1 MQRVVTFGLIA
12 VSGIALS
19 ACGLGS
25 KTAEIEVTKEL
36 VEIVQAERA
45 EAIPSWYINTPEDRE
60 DMIFGSGT
68 GLSTDLQFSMDKAMH
83 QAKVVLGDKINN
95 TVSMEMKT
103 YTADNSATGGLTVE
117 ETQKV
122 SKSGY
127 KVVDVSEYDVI
138 EKAVTLEGINFR
150 TYVLL
155 KVDPSG
161 RKNTAPIVTQSEIDD
176 VQSKARQAMDDL

>member
-12 VSGIALS
+12 ASGLAMS
-19 ACGLGS
+19 ACGMNS
-25 KTAEIEVTKEL
+25 KTAQIEVAKEM

-45 EAIPSWYINTPEDRE
+45 EAIPKWYVNTPEDRE

-68 GLSTDLQFSMDKAMH
+68 GLSTDLQFSMDKALH

-95 TVSMEMKT
+95 VVSMEMKT

-127 KVVDVSEYDVI
+127 KLVDVSEYDVI
-138 EKAVTLEGINFR
+138 EKAVTLEGINYR

-161 RKNTAPIVTQSEIDD
+161 RKNTAPIVTQEELDS
-176 VQSKARQAMDDL
+176 VQSKARAAMDNL